1 LPFDFLVRQL
11 ARRDAADEARI
22 AGDAARLEALLG
34 EVRAEIAAL
43 EPALAETLD
52 SRQSWESARA
62 SVRELQF
69 LSKLAAD
76 IDAAIGGIEN

>member
-1 LPFDFLVRQL
+1 M
-11 ARRDAADEARI
+11 
-22 AGDAARLEALLG
+22 
-34 EVRAEIAAL
+34 RAEIAAL

-52 SRQSWESARA
+52 KRQSWESARA

-76 IDAAIGGIEN
+76 IDAAIGGIDD